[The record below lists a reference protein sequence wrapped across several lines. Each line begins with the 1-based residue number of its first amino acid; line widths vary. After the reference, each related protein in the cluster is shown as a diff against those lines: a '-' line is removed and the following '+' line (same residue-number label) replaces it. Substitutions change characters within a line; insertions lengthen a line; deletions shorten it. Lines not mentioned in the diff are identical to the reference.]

1 MQDKE
6 LNELGEAISQI
17 QAFIVRQIVQP
28 YKIPWFRISG
38 QTEQFQTKRR
48 EADQIVRNYVQK
60 RRQHGDRELDLLQQI
75 IDTPYRDD
83 AQYMDDEQTI
93 VELLQL
99 LVAGNE
105 TSSNTLS
112 WAFYLLAKHP
122 EHIVVMREEIE
133 TAFGAD
139 EISYE
144 KIHELS
150 YVIGVLNEAM
160 RLYPPFWMIDR
171 VALGDDQVCD
181 VKVTAGTTV
190 VPYIYL
196 SLIHI

>member
-1 MQDKE
+1 
-6 LNELGEAISQI
+6 
-17 QAFIVRQIVQP
+17 
-28 YKIPWFRISG
+28 
-38 QTEQFQTKRR
+38 
-48 EADQIVRNYVQK
+48 
-60 RRQHGDRELDLLQQI
+60 
-75 IDTPYRDD
+75 
-83 AQYMDDEQTI
+83 MDDEQTI

-133 TAFGAD
+133 TAFGTD
-139 EISYE
+139 EVSYE

-190 VPYIYL
+190 VPYIYGVHKNENIWKSVLESAKDSIDFLFATIVGSLGL
-196 SLIHI
+196 SIKSFLSKAVLAGKIISACLA